1 MDPCSF
7 VRIIVGNLAVRFPSS
22 SSSSSSSGP
31 SVSGINPTSPN
42 CYCKIRFK
50 NFPREIVSTPV
61 MFRTES
67 SDSETRS
74 SSSSTVAACFSLSKS
89 QIEASLKKPKW
100 SVLSVEAF
108 SRGNTDGHDDGVT
121 TGASCGLATAG
132 EKLLGRFEVSL
143 DLKSAETKTCLA
155 HNGWVPL
162 GSKKGGSKSNKSKTG
177 SDPELHVTVRVEP
190 DPRFVFQ
197 FDGEPECS
205 PQVFQVQGNTKQ
217 AVFTCKFGSRNS
229 NSGDRNLLHS
239 SSMMSEL
246 ISTRSLISSMKSEKE
261 QPSKERKGWSV
272 TVHDLSGSPV
282 AMASMVTP
290 FVPSPGSNRVTR
302 SSPGAWLILR
312 PDGCTWKPWG
322 RLEAWREAG
331 YSDTLGYRFDLFQDG
346 IATAVSASSSI
357 SLKNGGS
364 FVIDVTGG
372 TTTTASTPT
381 TSPQGSWDLG
391 SGSSSGSRPA
401 SRPGSG
407 SGSDFG
413 YLLPQHPSSAAAQN
427 RGFVMSATVEG
438 VGKRSKPEVEVG
450 VTHVTCTEDAA
461 AHVALAAAVDLSLDA
476 CRLFSHKLRKE
487 LRQQSQ
493 LGVV

>member
-7 VRIIVGNLAVRFPSS
+7 VRVIVGNLTVRFPATSPSS
-22 SSSSSSSGP
+22 SSSEP
-31 SVSGINPTSPN
+31 SVSGINPN

-50 NFPREIVSTPV
+50 NFPRQIASVPV
-61 MFRTES
+61 MLRTES
-67 SDSETRS
+67 ESETRS
-74 SSSSTVAACFSLSKS
+74 SGNISTVAACFSLSKA
-89 QIEASLKKPKW
+89 QIEAALKKPNW
-100 SVLSVEAF
+100 SVLSIETY
-108 SRGNTDGHDDGVT
+108 SRVADGVS
-121 TGASCGLATAG
+121 GASCGLASG
-132 EKLLGRFEVSL
+132 SEKLLGRFEVSI
-143 DLKSAETKTCLA
+143 DLKSAETKTSLA
-155 HNGWVPL
+155 HNGWVAL
-162 GSKKGGSKSNKSKTG
+162 RRSKKGGMSR
-177 SDPELHVTVRVEP
+177 SDPELHLTVRVEP

-217 AVFTCKFGSRNS
+217 AVFTCKFGARSS
-229 NSGDRNLLHS
+229 NSGDRNQLGS
-239 SSMMSEL
+239 SSM
-246 ISTRSLISSMKSEKE
+246 RSEKE

-290 FVPSPGSNRVTR
+290 FVPSPGSNRVNR

-322 RLEAWREAG
+322 RLEAWRESG
-331 YSDTLGYRFDLFQDG
+331 YSSDALGYRFELFQDG

-372 TTTTASTPT
+372 NTTAASTPT

-391 SGSSSGSRPA
+391 SGSSAGSRPA

-413 YLLPQHPSSAAAQN
+413 YLLPQHPAQS
-427 RGFVMSATVEG
+427 RGFVMSASVEG

-476 CRLFSHKLRKE
+476 CRLFSQKLRKE

>member
-22 SSSSSSSGP
+22 SSSEP
-31 SVSGINPTSPN
+31 SVSGTHTSSASAPK
-42 CYCKIRFK
+42 CYCKIKFK
-50 NFPREIVSTPV
+50 SFPRQIVSVPV
-61 MFRTES
+61 IFRTES
-67 SDSETRS
+67 EPETRC
-74 SSSSTVAACFSLSKS
+74 STVAACFSLSKA
-89 QIEASLKKPKW
+89 QIDASLRKPKL
-100 SVLSVEAF
+100 SVLSIETY
-108 SRGNTDGHDDGVT
+108 SRGEDV
-121 TGASCGLATAG
+121 TGATCGLASAS

-143 DLKSAETKTCLA
+143 DLKAAETKTCLA
-155 HNGWVPL
+155 HNGWIAL
-162 GSKKGGSKSNKSKTG
+162 GAKKGGKSRNKAG
-177 SDPELHVTVRVEP
+177 SDPELHVSIRVEP

-217 AVFTCKFGSRNS
+217 AVFTCKFGARNS
-229 NSGDRNLLHS
+229 GSGDRNLLHS
-239 SSMMSEL
+239 SSMMSE
-246 ISTRSLISSMKSEKE
+246 TRSSCISSMKSEKE
-261 QPSKERKGWSV
+261 QPSRERKGWSV

-331 YSDTLGYRFDLFQDG
+331 YSDALGYRFELFQDG
-346 IATAVSASSSI
+346 IATEVSASSSV

-372 TTTTASTPT
+372 ATTAGSTPT
-381 TSPQGSWDLG
+381 TSPQGSLDLG
-391 SGSSSGSRPA
+391 SGSSSGSRPV

-413 YLLPQHPSSAAAQN
+413 YLLPQHPAQS
-427 RGFVMSATVEG
+427 RGFVMSASVEG
-438 VGKRSKPEVEVG
+438 VGKQSKPEVEVG

-476 CRLFSHKLRKE
+476 CRLFSQKLRKE

>member
-7 VRIIVGNLAVRFPSS
+7 VRVIVGNLTVRFPATSPSS
-22 SSSSSSSGP
+22 SSSSEP
-31 SVSGINPTSPN
+31 SVSGINPN

-50 NFPREIVSTPV
+50 NFPRQIASVPV
-61 MFRTES
+61 MLRTES
-67 SDSETRS
+67 ESETRS
-74 SSSSTVAACFSLSKS
+74 SGNISTVAACFSLSKA
-89 QIEASLKKPKW
+89 QIEAALKKPNW
-100 SVLSVEAF
+100 SVLSIETY
-108 SRGNTDGHDDGVT
+108 SRVGDGVS
-121 TGASCGLATAG
+121 GASCGLASG
-132 EKLLGRFEVSL
+132 SEKLLGRFDVSI
-143 DLKSAETKTCLA
+143 DLKSAESKTSLA
-155 HNGWVPL
+155 HNGWVAL
-162 GSKKGGSKSNKSKTG
+162 RRSKKGGKSG
-177 SDPELHVTVRVEP
+177 SDPELHLTVRVEP

-217 AVFTCKFGSRNS
+217 AVFTCKFGARSS
-229 NSGDRNLLHS
+229 NSGDRNQLGS
-239 SSMMSEL
+239 SSM
-246 ISTRSLISSMKSEKE
+246 RSEKE

-290 FVPSPGSNRVTR
+290 FVPSPGSNRVNR

-322 RLEAWREAG
+322 RLEAWRESG
-331 YSDTLGYRFDLFQDG
+331 YSSDALGYRFELFQDG

-372 TTTTASTPT
+372 NTTAASTPT

-391 SGSSSGSRPA
+391 SGSSAGSRPA

-413 YLLPQHPSSAAAQN
+413 YLLPQHPAQS
-427 RGFVMSATVEG
+427 RGFVMSASVEG

-476 CRLFSHKLRKE
+476 CRLFSQKLRKE

>member
-7 VRIIVGNLAVRFPSS
+7 VRIIVGNLTVRFPSS
-22 SSSSSSSGP
+22 SSSSSEP
-31 SVSGINPTSPN
+31 SVSGINPSTPN
-42 CYCKIRFK
+42 CHCKIKLK
-50 NFPREIVSTPV
+50 NFPRQIATVPAT
-61 MFRTES
+61 FRTES
-67 SDSETRS
+67 ESETRS
-74 SSSSTVAACFSLSKS
+74 SGNISTVAACFSLSKA

-100 SVLSVEAF
+100 SVLSIETYSRHGDNF
-108 SRGNTDGHDDGVT
+108 S
-121 TGASCGLATAG
+121 GASCGLASAG

-155 HNGWVPL
+155 HNGWITL
-162 GSKKGGSKSNKSKTG
+162 RGSKKFR
-177 SDPELHVTVRVEP
+177 SDPELHATVRVEP
-190 DPRFVFQ
+190 DPRFVFR

-217 AVFTCKFGSRNS
+217 AVFTCKFGARNS
-229 NSGDRNLLHS
+229 NSCDRNQLLCS
-239 SSMMSEL
+239 SSM
-246 ISTRSLISSMKSEKE
+246 RSEKE
-261 QPSKERKGWSV
+261 QERKGWSV

-290 FVPSPGSNRVTR
+290 FVPSPGSNRVNRT
-302 SSPGAWLILR
+302 SPGAWLILR

-331 YSDTLGYRFDLFQDG
+331 YSSDALGYRFELFQDG

-372 TTTTASTPT
+372 NATAASTPV

-391 SGSSSGSRPA
+391 SGSSAGSRPA

-413 YLLPQHPSSAAAQN
+413 YLLPQHPAQS
-427 RGFVMSATVEG
+427 RGFVMSASVEG

-450 VTHVTCTEDAA
+450 VMHVTCTEDAA

-476 CRLFSHKLRKE
+476 CRLFSQKLRKE

>member
-7 VRIIVGNLAVRFPSS
+7 VRIIVGNLAVRFPAPSS
-22 SSSSSSSGP
+22 STSSEP
-31 SVSGINPTSPN
+31 SVSGINTSSASAPN
-42 CYCKIRFK
+42 CYCKIKFK
-50 NFPREIVSTPV
+50 SFPRQIVTVPV
-61 MFRTES
+61 IFRTES
-67 SDSETRS
+67 ESETRC
-74 SSSSTVAACFSLSKS
+74 STVAACFSLSKA
-89 QIEASLKKPKW
+89 QIEASLKKPKL
-100 SVLSVEAF
+100 SVLSIETY
-108 SRGNTDGHDDGVT
+108 SRGDSV
-121 TGASCGLATAG
+121 TGASCGLASAS
-132 EKLLGRFEVSL
+132 EKLLGRFEASL
-143 DLKSAETKTCLA
+143 DLKAAETKTCLA
-155 HNGWVPL
+155 HNGWVAL
-162 GSKKGGSKSNKSKTG
+162 SGKRRNKPG
-177 SDPELHVTVRVEP
+177 SDPELHVSVRVEP

-217 AVFTCKFGSRNS
+217 AVFTCKFGARNS
-229 NSGDRNLLHS
+229 SSGDRNLLHS
-239 SSMMSEL
+239 SSMMSE
-246 ISTRSLISSMKSEKE
+246 TRSSCISSMKSEKE

-331 YSDTLGYRFDLFQDG
+331 YSDSLGYRFELFQDG
-346 IATAVSASSSI
+346 IATEVSASSSI

-372 TTTTASTPT
+372 TTTVGSTPT
-381 TSPQGSWDLG
+381 TSPQGSLDLG
-391 SGSSSGSRPA
+391 SGSSSG

-413 YLLPQHPSSAAAQN
+413 YLLPQHPAQS
-427 RGFVMSATVEG
+427 RGFVMSASVEG
-438 VGKRSKPEVEVG
+438 VGKQSKPEVEVG

-476 CRLFSHKLRKE
+476 CRLFSQKLRKE

>member
-22 SSSSSSSGP
+22 SSSSSSEP
-31 SVSGINPTSPN
+31 SVSGINPSTPN
-42 CYCKIRFK
+42 CYCKIKFK
-50 NFPREIVSTPV
+50 NFPRQIASVPV
-61 MFRTES
+61 TFRTES
-67 SDSETRS
+67 ESETRS
-74 SSSSTVAACFSLSKS
+74 SGNISTVAACFSLSKA
-89 QIEASLKKPKW
+89 QIEASLKKPNW
-100 SVLSVEAF
+100 SVLSIETYSRDGDNF
-108 SRGNTDGHDDGVT
+108 S
-121 TGASCGLATAG
+121 GASCGLASAS

-143 DLKSAETKTCLA
+143 DLKAAETKTCLA
-155 HNGWVPL
+155 NNGWVAL
-162 GSKKGGSKSNKSKTG
+162 RGCKKGRKSG
-177 SDPELHVTVRVEP
+177 SDPELHVTLRVEP

-217 AVFTCKFGSRNS
+217 AVFTCKFGARNS
-229 NSGDRNLLHS
+229 NSGDRNQLCS
-239 SSMMSEL
+239 SSM
-246 ISTRSLISSMKSEKE
+246 RSEKE
-261 QPSKERKGWSV
+261 QPSKERKGWSI

-290 FVPSPGSNRVTR
+290 FVPSPGSNRVNR

-322 RLEAWREAG
+322 RLEAWRESG
-331 YSDTLGYRFDLFQDG
+331 YSSDALGYRFELFQDG

-372 TTTTASTPT
+372 NTTAASTPV

-391 SGSSSGSRPA
+391 SGSSAGSRPA

-413 YLLPQHPSSAAAQN
+413 YLLPQHPAQS
-427 RGFVMSATVEG
+427 RGFVMSASVEG

-476 CRLFSHKLRKE
+476 CRLFSQKLRKE

>member
-22 SSSSSSSGP
+22 SSSSSSSSGP
-31 SVSGINPTSPN
+31 SVSGINPTAPN

-50 NFPREIVSTPV
+50 NFPREIVSVPV

-67 SDSETRS
+67 ESETRCS
-74 SSSSTVAACFSLSKS
+74 SSGNVSTVAACFSLSKA
-89 QIEASLKKPKW
+89 QIEASLKKPKF
-100 SVLSVEAF
+100 SVLSVEAY
-108 SRGNTDGHDDGVT
+108 SRGNSDGDNGVS
-121 TGASCGLATAG
+121 GASCGLATAG

-143 DLKSAETKTCLA
+143 DLKSAETKSFLA
-155 HNGWVPL
+155 HNDWVALP
-162 GSKKGGSKSNKSKTG
+162 SKKTKSKTG
-177 SDPELHVTVRVEP
+177 SDPELHVSVRVEP

-239 SSMMSEL
+239 SSMMSE
-246 ISTRSLISSMKSEKE
+246 ISSTRSCISSMNSEKE
-261 QPSKERKGWSV
+261 QPSKERKGWSI

-331 YSDTLGYRFDLFQDG
+331 YSDTLGYRFELFQDG

-372 TTTTASTPT
+372 TSTTASTPT

-391 SGSSSGSRPA
+391 SGSSAGSRPA

-413 YLLPQHPSSAAAQN
+413 YLLPQHPSAAAQN

-438 VGKRSKPEVEVG
+438 VGQRSKPEVEVG

>member
-22 SSSSSSSGP
+22 SSSSSSEP
-31 SVSGINPTSPN
+31 SVSGINPSTPN
-42 CYCKIRFK
+42 CYCKIKFK
-50 NFPREIVSTPV
+50 NFPRQIASVPV
-61 MFRTES
+61 TFRTES
-67 SDSETRS
+67 ESETRS
-74 SSSSTVAACFSLSKS
+74 SGNISPVAACFSLSKA

-100 SVLSVEAF
+100 SVLSIETYSRDGDNF
-108 SRGNTDGHDDGVT
+108 S
-121 TGASCGLATAG
+121 GASCGLASAS

-143 DLKSAETKTCLA
+143 DLKAAETKTCLA
-155 HNGWVPL
+155 NNGWVAL
-162 GSKKGGSKSNKSKTG
+162 RGSKKGRKYG
-177 SDPELHVTVRVEP
+177 SDPELHVTLRVEP

-217 AVFTCKFGSRNS
+217 AVFTCKFGARNS
-229 NSGDRNLLHS
+229 NSGDRNQLCS
-239 SSMMSEL
+239 SSM
-246 ISTRSLISSMKSEKE
+246 RSEKE
-261 QPSKERKGWSV
+261 QPSKERKGWSI

-290 FVPSPGSNRVTR
+290 FVPSPGSNRVNR

-322 RLEAWREAG
+322 RLEAWRESG
-331 YSDTLGYRFDLFQDG
+331 YSSDALGYRFELFQDG

-372 TTTTASTPT
+372 NTTAASTPV

-391 SGSSSGSRPA
+391 SGSSAGSRPA

-413 YLLPQHPSSAAAQN
+413 YLLPQHPAQS
-427 RGFVMSATVEG
+427 RGFVMSASVEG

-476 CRLFSHKLRKE
+476 CRLFSQKLRKE

>member
-7 VRIIVGNLAVRFPSS
+7 VRIILGNLTVRFPATSPSS
-22 SSSSSSSGP
+22 SSSEP
-31 SVSGINPTSPN
+31 SVSGINPSTPN

-50 NFPREIVSTPV
+50 NFPRQIASVPV

-67 SDSETRS
+67 ESETRS
-74 SSSSTVAACFSLSKS
+74 SGNISTVAACFSLSKA
-89 QIEASLKKPKW
+89 QIQVALKKPNW
-100 SVLSVEAF
+100 SVLSIETY
-108 SRGNTDGHDDGVT
+108 SRVGDGVS
-121 TGASCGLATAG
+121 GASCGLASG
-132 EKLLGRFEVSL
+132 SEKLLGRFEVSI

-155 HNGWVPL
+155 HNGWVAL
-162 GSKKGGSKSNKSKTG
+162 RRSQRGGKSG

-217 AVFTCKFGSRNS
+217 AVFTCKFGARSS
-229 NSGDRNLLHS
+229 NSGDRNQLGS
-239 SSMMSEL
+239 SSM
-246 ISTRSLISSMKSEKE
+246 RSEKE

-290 FVPSPGSNRVTR
+290 FVPSPGSNRVNR

-322 RLEAWREAG
+322 RLEAWRESG
-331 YSDTLGYRFDLFQDG
+331 YSSDALGYRFELFQDG
-346 IATAVSASSSI
+346 IATAVSTSSSVG
-357 SLKNGGS
+357 LKNGGS

-372 TTTTASTPT
+372 NTTAASTPT

-391 SGSSSGSRPA
+391 SGSSAGSRPA

-413 YLLPQHPSSAAAQN
+413 YLLPQHPAQS
-427 RGFVMSATVEG
+427 RGFVMSASVEG

-476 CRLFSHKLRKE
+476 CRLFSQKLRKE

>member
-7 VRIIVGNLAVRFPSS
+7 VRIIVGNLAVRFPASS
-22 SSSSSSSGP
+22 SSSSEP
-31 SVSGINPTSPN
+31 SVSGIPPSAPN
-42 CYCKIRFK
+42 CHCKIRFK
-50 NFPREIVSTPV
+50 SFPRQIVSVPV
-61 MFRTES
+61 IFRTES
-67 SDSETRS
+67 ESESDTRCS
-74 SSSSTVAACFSLSKS
+74 SGNISTVAACFSLSKA

-100 SVLSVEAF
+100 SVLSVEAY
-108 SRGNTDGHDDGVT
+108 SRGNSDGDDGVS
-121 TGASCGLATAG
+121 GASCGLATAS
-132 EKLLGRFEVSL
+132 EKLLGRFEVSV

-155 HNGWVPL
+155 HNGWVAL
-162 GSKKGGSKSNKSKTG
+162 GSKKGGKSRSKAG
-177 SDPELHVTVRVEP
+177 SDPELHVSVRVEP

-229 NSGDRNLLHS
+229 NSGDRNLIHS

-246 ISTRSLISSMKSEKE
+246 ISTRSCITSMKSEKD
-261 QPSKERKGWSV
+261 QPSKERKGWSI

-322 RLEAWREAG
+322 RLEAWREPG
-331 YSDTLGYRFDLFQDG
+331 YSDSLGYRFELFQDG
-346 IATAVSASSSI
+346 IATAVSTSSSI
-357 SLKNGGS
+357 SSKNGGS
-364 FVIDVTGG
+364 FVIDITGG
-372 TTTTASTPT
+372 TTTAVSTPT

-391 SGSSSGSRPA
+391 SGSSAGSRPA

-413 YLLPQHPSSAAAQN
+413 YLLPQHPSSAAQN
-427 RGFVMSATVEG
+427 RGFVMSTTVEG
-438 VGKRSKPEVEVG
+438 VGRRSKPEVEVG

>member
-7 VRIIVGNLAVRFPSS
+7 VRIIVGNLAVRFPAPSS
-22 SSSSSSSGP
+22 SSSSEP
-31 SVSGINPTSPN
+31 SVSGISTSSASAPN
-42 CYCKIRFK
+42 CYCKIKFK
-50 NFPREIVSTPV
+50 SFPRQIVSVPV
-61 MFRTES
+61 IFRTES
-67 SDSETRS
+67 ESETRC
-74 SSSSTVAACFSLSKS
+74 STVAACFSLSKS
-89 QIEASLKKPKW
+89 QIKASLNKPKLN
-100 SVLSVEAF
+100 VLSIETY
-108 SRGNTDGHDDGVT
+108 SRGEGV
-121 TGASCGLATAG
+121 TGASCGLASAS

-143 DLKSAETKTCLA
+143 DLKAAETKTCLA
-155 HNGWVPL
+155 HNGWVAL
-162 GSKKGGSKSNKSKTG
+162 RGKRRNKTG
-177 SDPELHVTVRVEP
+177 SDPELHVSVRVEP

-217 AVFTCKFGSRNS
+217 AVFTCKFGARNS
-229 NSGDRNLLHS
+229 GSGDRNLLIHS
-239 SSMMSEL
+239 SSMMSE
-246 ISTRSLISSMKSEKE
+246 TRSSCISSMKSEKE

-331 YSDTLGYRFDLFQDG
+331 YSDALGYRFELFQDG
-346 IATAVSASSSI
+346 IATEVSASSSI

-372 TTTTASTPT
+372 TTTAGSTPT
-381 TSPQGSWDLG
+381 TSPQGSLDLG
-391 SGSSSGSRPA
+391 SGFSSGSRPA

-413 YLLPQHPSSAAAQN
+413 YLLPQHPAQS
-427 RGFVMSATVEG
+427 RGFVMSASVEG
-438 VGKRSKPEVEVG
+438 VGKQSKPKVEAG

-476 CRLFSHKLRKE
+476 CRLFSQKLRKE

>member
-7 VRIIVGNLAVRFPSS
+7 VRIIVGNLAVRFPAPSS
-22 SSSSSSSGP
+22 SSSSSAP
-31 SVSGINPTSPN
+31 SVSGISTSSTSPPN
-42 CYCKIRFK
+42 CYCKIKFK
-50 NFPREIVSTPV
+50 SFPRQIVSAPV
-61 MFRTES
+61 IFRTES
-67 SDSETRS
+67 ESETRC
-74 SSSSTVAACFSLSKS
+74 STVAAFFSLSKY
-89 QIEASLKKPKW
+89 QIKASLNKPKL
-100 SVLSVEAF
+100 SVLSVETY
-108 SRGNTDGHDDGVT
+108 SRGEGV
-121 TGASCGLATAG
+121 TGASCGLASAS

-143 DLKSAETKTCLA
+143 DLKAAETKTCLA
-155 HNGWVPL
+155 HNGWVAL
-162 GSKKGGSKSNKSKTG
+162 RGKRRNKTG
-177 SDPELHVTVRVEP
+177 PDPELHVSVRVEP

-197 FDGEPECS
+197 FYGEPECS

-217 AVFTCKFGSRNS
+217 AVFTCKFGARNS
-229 NSGDRNLLHS
+229 GSGDRNLLHS
-239 SSMMSEL
+239 SSMMSE
-246 ISTRSLISSMKSEKE
+246 TRSSCISSMKSEKE

-331 YSDTLGYRFDLFQDG
+331 YSDSLGYRFELFQDG
-346 IATAVSASSSI
+346 IATEVSASSSI

-372 TTTTASTPT
+372 TTTAGSTPT
-381 TSPQGSWDLG
+381 TSPQGSLDLG
-391 SGSSSGSRPA
+391 SGSSSG
-401 SRPGSG
+401 
-407 SGSDFG
+407 
-413 YLLPQHPSSAAAQN
+413 
-427 RGFVMSATVEG
+427 RGFVMSASVEG
-438 VGKRSKPEVEVG
+438 VGKQSKPEVEVG

-476 CRLFSHKLRKE
+476 CRLFSQKLRKE

>member
-7 VRIIVGNLAVRFPSS
+7 VRIIVGNLTVRFPSS
-22 SSSSSSSGP
+22 SSSSSSSSEP
-31 SVSGINPTSPN
+31 SVSGINPSTPN
-42 CYCKIRFK
+42 CYCKIKFK
-50 NFPREIVSTPV
+50 NFPRQIAASVPV
-61 MFRTES
+61 TFRTES
-67 SDSETRS
+67 ESETRS
-74 SSSSTVAACFSLSKS
+74 SGNISTVAACFSLSKA
-89 QIEASLKKPKW
+89 QIDASLKKPKC
-100 SVLSVEAF
+100 SVLSIETY
-108 SRGNTDGHDDGVT
+108 SRDGDGV
-121 TGASCGLATAG
+121 TGASCGLASAG

-155 HNGWVPL
+155 HNGWVAL
-162 GSKKGGSKSNKSKTG
+162 RGAKRGGKSR
-177 SDPELHVTVRVEP
+177 SDPELHLTVRVEP

-217 AVFTCKFGSRNS
+217 AVFTCKFGARNS
-229 NSGDRNLLHS
+229 SSGDRNQLGS
-239 SSMMSEL
+239 SSM
-246 ISTRSLISSMKSEKE
+246 RSEKE
-261 QPSKERKGWSV
+261 QPERKGWSV

-290 FVPSPGSNRVTR
+290 FVPSPGSNRVNR

-322 RLEAWREAG
+322 RLEAWRESG
-331 YSDTLGYRFDLFQDG
+331 YSSDALGYRFELFQDG

-357 SLKNGGS
+357 GLKNGGS

-372 TTTTASTPT
+372 NATAVSTPT
-381 TSPQGSWDLG
+381 TSPHGSWDLG
-391 SGSSSGSRPA
+391 SGSSAGSRPA

-413 YLLPQHPSSAAAQN
+413 YLLPQHPAQS
-427 RGFVMSATVEG
+427 RGFVMSASVEG

-476 CRLFSHKLRKE
+476 CRLFSQKLRKE

>member
-7 VRIIVGNLAVRFPSS
+7 VRIIVGNLTVRFPATSPSS
-22 SSSSSSSGP
+22 SSSSEP
-31 SVSGINPTSPN
+31 SVSGINPSTPN

-50 NFPREIVSTPV
+50 NFPRQIASVPV
-61 MFRTES
+61 MLRTES
-67 SDSETRS
+67 ESETRS
-74 SSSSTVAACFSLSKS
+74 SGNISTVAACFSLSKA
-89 QIEASLKKPKW
+89 QIEAALKKPNW
-100 SVLSVEAF
+100 SVLSIETY
-108 SRGNTDGHDDGVT
+108 SRVGDGVS
-121 TGASCGLATAG
+121 GASCGLASG
-132 EKLLGRFEVSL
+132 SEKLLGRFEVSI

-155 HNGWVPL
+155 HNGWVAL
-162 GSKKGGSKSNKSKTG
+162 RRSKKGGKSG
-177 SDPELHVTVRVEP
+177 SDPELHLTVRVEP

-217 AVFTCKFGSRNS
+217 AVFTCKFGARSS
-229 NSGDRNLLHS
+229 NSGDRNQLGS
-239 SSMMSEL
+239 SSM
-246 ISTRSLISSMKSEKE
+246 RSEKE

-290 FVPSPGSNRVTR
+290 FVPSPGSNRVNR

-322 RLEAWREAG
+322 RLEAWRESG
-331 YSDTLGYRFDLFQDG
+331 YSSDALGYRFELFQDG

-372 TTTTASTPT
+372 NTTAASTPT

-391 SGSSSGSRPA
+391 SGSSAGSRPA

-413 YLLPQHPSSAAAQN
+413 YLLPQHPAQS
-427 RGFVMSATVEG
+427 RGFVMSASVEG

-476 CRLFSHKLRKE
+476 CRLFSQKLRKE

>member
-1 MDPCSF
+1 MLSLVIEICWDR
-7 VRIIVGNLAVRFPSS
+7 VLILW
-22 SSSSSSSGP
+22 
-31 SVSGINPTSPN
+31 
-42 CYCKIRFK
+42 FK
-50 NFPREIVSTPV
+50 F
-61 MFRTES
+61 
-67 SDSETRS
+67 
-74 SSSSTVAACFSLSKS
+74 C
-89 QIEASLKKPKW
+89 
-100 SVLSVEAF
+100 
-108 SRGNTDGHDDGVT
+108 
-121 TGASCGLATAG
+121 
-132 EKLLGRFEVSL
+132 
-143 DLKSAETKTCLA
+143 
-155 HNGWVPL
+155 
-162 GSKKGGSKSNKSKTG
+162 
-177 SDPELHVTVRVEP
+177 
-190 DPRFVFQ
+190 
-197 FDGEPECS
+197 
-205 PQVFQVQGNTKQ
+205 
-217 AVFTCKFGSRNS
+217 
-229 NSGDRNLLHS
+229 S
-239 SSMMSEL
+239 SSMMSESS
-246 ISTRSLISSMKSEKE
+246 STRSCISSMNSEKE
-261 QPSKERKGWSV
+261 QPSKERKGWSI

-331 YSDTLGYRFDLFQDG
+331 YSDTLGYRFELFQDG

-391 SGSSSGSRPA
+391 SGSSADSRPA

>member
-7 VRIIVGNLAVRFPSS
+7 VRVIVGNLTVRFPATSPSS
-22 SSSSSSSGP
+22 SSSEP
-31 SVSGINPTSPN
+31 SVSGINPN

-50 NFPREIVSTPV
+50 NFPRQIASVPV
-61 MFRTES
+61 MLRTES
-67 SDSETRS
+67 ESETRS
-74 SSSSTVAACFSLSKS
+74 SGNISTVAACFSLSKA
-89 QIEASLKKPKW
+89 QIEAALKKPSW
-100 SVLSVEAF
+100 SVLSIETY
-108 SRGNTDGHDDGVT
+108 SRVGDGVS
-121 TGASCGLATAG
+121 GASCGLASG
-132 EKLLGRFEVSL
+132 SEKLLGRFEVSI

-155 HNGWVPL
+155 HNGWVAL
-162 GSKKGGSKSNKSKTG
+162 RRSKKGGKSG
-177 SDPELHVTVRVEP
+177 SDPELHLTVRVEP

-217 AVFTCKFGSRNS
+217 AVFTCKFGARSS
-229 NSGDRNLLHS
+229 NSGDRNQLGS
-239 SSMMSEL
+239 SSM
-246 ISTRSLISSMKSEKE
+246 RSEKE

-290 FVPSPGSNRVTR
+290 FVPSPGSNRVNR

-322 RLEAWREAG
+322 RLEAWRESG
-331 YSDTLGYRFDLFQDG
+331 YSSDALGYRFELFQDG

-372 TTTTASTPT
+372 NTTAASTPT

-391 SGSSSGSRPA
+391 SGSSAGSRPA

-413 YLLPQHPSSAAAQN
+413 YLLPQHPAQS
-427 RGFVMSATVEG
+427 RGFVMSASVEG

-476 CRLFSHKLRKE
+476 CRLFSQKLRKE

>member
-7 VRIIVGNLAVRFPSS
+7 VRIIVGNLTVRFPSS
-22 SSSSSSSGP
+22 SSSSEP
-31 SVSGINPTSPN
+31 SVSTAYAPN

-50 NFPREIVSTPV
+50 SFPRQIVSVPV
-61 MFRTES
+61 TFRTES
-67 SDSETRS
+67 ESETTRCS
-74 SSSSTVAACFSLSKS
+74 GNISTVAACFSLSKI
-89 QIEASLKKPKW
+89 QIEAYLKKPKW
-100 SVLSVEAF
+100 SILSIETY
-108 SRGNTDGHDDGVT
+108 SRGNNDGVSG
-121 TGASCGLATAG
+121 GASCGLATAS
-132 EKLLGRFEVSL
+132 EKLLGRFEFPL

-155 HNGWVPL
+155 HNGWVAL
-162 GSKKGGSKSNKSKTG
+162 GSKGRGKSNGWVALGSKGRGKAG
-177 SDPELHVTVRVEP
+177 SDPELHVSVRVES

-217 AVFTCKFGSRNS
+217 AVFTCKFGSRS
-229 NSGDRNLLHS
+229 SSSGDRNLIHS
-239 SSMMSEL
+239 SSMM
-246 ISTRSLISSMKSEKE
+246 SSMKSEKE
-261 QPSKERKGWSV
+261 QSSKERKGWSI

-290 FVPSPGSNRVTR
+290 FVPSPGSNRVTQ

-331 YSDTLGYRFDLFQDG
+331 YSDSLGYRFELFQDG
-346 IATAVSASSSI
+346 IATTVSSSSSI
-357 SLKNGGS
+357 GLKQGGS

-372 TTTTASTPT
+372 TATPASTPE

-391 SGSSSGSRPA
+391 SGSSSESRPA

-413 YLLPQHPSSAAAQN
+413 YLLPQIPGQN
-427 RGFVMSATVEG
+427 RGGFVMSTKVEG
-438 VGKRSKPEVEVG
+438 VGKRSNPEVEVG

-476 CRLFSHKLRKE
+476 CKLFSQKLRKE

-493 LGVV
+493 LCVV

>member
-1 MDPCSF
+1 M
-7 VRIIVGNLAVRFPSS
+7 N
-22 SSSSSSSGP
+22 
-31 SVSGINPTSPN
+31 
-42 CYCKIRFK
+42 
-50 NFPREIVSTPV
+50 
-61 MFRTES
+61 
-67 SDSETRS
+67 
-74 SSSSTVAACFSLSKS
+74 
-89 QIEASLKKPKW
+89 
-100 SVLSVEAF
+100 
-108 SRGNTDGHDDGVT
+108 
-121 TGASCGLATAG
+121 
-132 EKLLGRFEVSL
+132 
-143 DLKSAETKTCLA
+143 
-155 HNGWVPL
+155 
-162 GSKKGGSKSNKSKTG
+162 
-177 SDPELHVTVRVEP
+177 
-190 DPRFVFQ
+190 
-197 FDGEPECS
+197 
-205 PQVFQVQGNTKQ
+205 
-217 AVFTCKFGSRNS
+217 
-229 NSGDRNLLHS
+229 
-239 SSMMSEL
+239 
-246 ISTRSLISSMKSEKE
+246 SEKE
-261 QPSKERKGWSV
+261 QPSKERKGWSI

-331 YSDTLGYRFDLFQDG
+331 YSDTLGYRFELFQDG

-372 TTTTASTPT
+372 TSTTASTPT

-391 SGSSSGSRPA
+391 SGSSAGSRPA

-413 YLLPQHPSSAAAQN
+413 YLLPQHPSAAAQN

>member
-7 VRIIVGNLAVRFPSS
+7 VRIIVGNLTVRFPATSS
-22 SSSSSSSGP
+22 SSSEP
-31 SVSGINPTSPN
+31 SVSGINPSTPN
-42 CYCKIRFK
+42 CYCKIKLK
-50 NFPREIVSTPV
+50 NFPRHIASVPV
-61 MFRTES
+61 TFRTES
-67 SDSETRS
+67 EPETRS
-74 SSSSTVAACFSLSKS
+74 SGNISTVAACFSLSKA
-89 QIEASLKKPKW
+89 QIEASLNKPKW
-100 SVLSVEAF
+100 SVLSIETY
-108 SRGNTDGHDDGVT
+108 SRDNV
-121 TGASCGLATAG
+121 TGASCGLASPG

-155 HNGWVPL
+155 HNGFVTL
-162 GSKKGGSKSNKSKTG
+162 KGSKKSR

-217 AVFTCKFGSRNS
+217 AVFTCKFAARNS
-229 NSGDRNLLHS
+229 NSADRSQLCS
-239 SSMMSEL
+239 SSMRSE
-246 ISTRSLISSMKSEKE
+246 RE

-290 FVPSPGSNRVTR
+290 FVPSPGSNRVNR

-322 RLEAWREAG
+322 RLEAWRESG
-331 YSDTLGYRFDLFQDG
+331 YSSDALGYRFELFQDG

-372 TTTTASTPT
+372 NTTAASTPV

-391 SGSSSGSRPA
+391 SGSSAGSRPA

-413 YLLPQHPSSAAAQN
+413 YLLPQHPAQG
-427 RGFVMSATVEG
+427 RGGFVMSASVEG
-438 VGKRSKPEVEVG
+438 VEKRSRPEVEVG

-476 CRLFSHKLRKE
+476 CRLFSQKLRKE

>member
-7 VRIIVGNLAVRFPSS
+7 VRIIVGNLAVRFPAQSS
-22 SSSSSSSGP
+22 STSSEP
-31 SVSGINPTSPN
+31 SVSEINTSSTSAPN
-42 CYCKIRFK
+42 CYCKIKFK
-50 NFPREIVSTPV
+50 SFPRQIVTVPV
-61 MFRTES
+61 IFRTES
-67 SDSETRS
+67 ESESRC
-74 SSSSTVAACFSLSKS
+74 STVAACFSLSKA
-89 QIEASLKKPKW
+89 QIEASLKKPKL
-100 SVLSVEAF
+100 SVLSVETY
-108 SRGNTDGHDDGVT
+108 SRGNDV
-121 TGASCGLATAG
+121 TGASCGLASAS

-143 DLKSAETKTCLA
+143 DLKAAETKTCLA
-155 HNGWVPL
+155 HNGWVAL
-162 GSKKGGSKSNKSKTG
+162 RGKRRNKTG
-177 SDPELHVTVRVEP
+177 SDPELHVSVRVEP

-217 AVFTCKFGSRNS
+217 AVFTCKFGARNS
-229 NSGDRNLLHS
+229 SSGDRNLLHS
-239 SSMMSEL
+239 SSMMSE
-246 ISTRSLISSMKSEKE
+246 TRSSCISSMKSEKE

-272 TVHDLSGSPV
+272 TVHDLSGPGS
-282 AMASMVTP
+282 ASMVTP

-331 YSDTLGYRFDLFQDG
+331 YSDSLGYRFELFQDG
-346 IATAVSASSSI
+346 IATEVSASSSI

-372 TTTTASTPT
+372 TTTVGSTPT
-381 TSPQGSWDLG
+381 TSPQGSLDLG
-391 SGSSSGSRPA
+391 SGSSSG

-413 YLLPQHPSSAAAQN
+413 YLLPQHPAQS
-427 RGFVMSATVEG
+427 RGFVMSASVEG
-438 VGKRSKPEVEVG
+438 VGKQSKPEVEVG

-476 CRLFSHKLRKE
+476 CRLFSQKLRKE